1 MAEYSKGKKIATTID
16 NQVRKRLQTVLGA
29 LLSKEQQDELK
40 YQRYRSPLVQLLKI
54 ANPLKDPVSDT
65 AIDEGFDAIFRNLF
79 NQGGQAK
86 DINLANFAL
95 LKSRPDLASGSV
107 KSIQE
112 DVKGYRGS
120 ITDKL
125 GSNLFQTVTELGLNT
140 ELANKIKGK
149 VARTIHNKSPEW
161 LTEKL
166 IKSKSWQK
174 MIGLE
179 GWDETLNLPLVVT
192 PDPSLVPKV
201 PSILD
206 EILNPTTTNPLIGP
220 PQAPQ
225 EPIDVTTIVRNIAE
239 GKPPIL

>member
-1 MAEYSKGKKIATTID
+1 MAEYSKGKQIATTID

-40 YQRYRSPLVQLLKI
+40 YQRYRTPLVQLLKI
-54 ANPLKDPVSDT
+54 LNPLKDPFSDT
-65 AIDEGFDAIFRNLF
+65 AIDEGVDAIFRDLF

-95 LKSRPDLASGSV
+95 LKSRPDLVSGSV

-125 GSNLFQTVTELGLNT
+125 GSNLFQMVTELGLDT

-149 VARTIHNKSPEW
+149 VAKTIQDKSPDW
-161 LTEKL
+161 LAEKL
-166 IKSKSWQK
+166 IKSKSWQETL
-174 MIGLE
+174 GLK
-179 GWDETLNLPLVVT
+179 GWDKITSQPLNSTL
-192 PDPSLVPKV
+192 DPSLVPKT

-206 EILNPTTTNPLIGP
+206 KLGVQQIPN
-220 PQAPQ
+220 A
-225 EPIDVTTIVRNIAE
+225 PIDITTIVKNISQ